1 MCGDGINIK
10 SQQNIQIFKQLI
22 FMGKKLL
29 PFDAQMEMDG
39 VDVLADWRYTL
50 IVPYIMQS
58 PSFIA
63 VRDAH
68 RGLRAAKNGMPRD
81 AATVLSVA
89 ERFDILGLDSCED
102 FKTNHNWWMR
112 VGRYLYGT
120 KTKIPEVAQELIRA
134 GESAVIEV
142 ASSSYPTIALQV
154 PLTLTATEALN
165 QIRFIFQYHT
175 ELSRVNFGQPLPERH
190 HAEYKLLPSRLRQDT
205 LANGV
210 QALAKYRAGV
220 PLWRIGNELAL
231 SPSNAIDERDET
243 LDQDIVAGKKR
254 VLSIMSHRLI
264 KTAALVA
271 ENAARGRFPCDE
283 PFPEAMLDAFTR
295 KAGRPVG
302 SKRPK
307 RIKTRSA

>member
-1 MCGDGINIK
+1 
-10 SQQNIQIFKQLI
+10 
-22 FMGKKLL
+22 MGKKLL

-63 VRDAH
+63 VRDAS
-68 RGLRAAKNGMPRD
+68 RGLRVAKNGMPLD
-81 AATVLSVA
+81 AATVLRVA
-89 ERFDILGLDSCED
+89 ERFDILDLDSCDD
-102 FKTNHNWWMR
+102 FNTNHNWWMR

-120 KTKIPEVAQELIRA
+120 KTKIPDVAQVLINA
-134 GESAVIEV
+134 GKSSVIEV
-142 ASSSYPTIALQV
+142 PSNPYPTIALQV
-154 PLTLTATEALN
+154 PLTLTATEALS

-175 ELSRVNFGQPLPERH
+175 ELSRVSFNAPIPDRH
-190 HAEYKLLPSRLRQDT
+190 DAEYKLLPSRLRQDT
-205 LANGV
+205 LVNGV

-220 PLWRIGNELAL
+220 PLWRIGNELTL

-243 LDQDIVAGKKR
+243 LDQDMIAGKKR

-271 ENAARGRFPCDE
+271 ENAARGRFPCDD